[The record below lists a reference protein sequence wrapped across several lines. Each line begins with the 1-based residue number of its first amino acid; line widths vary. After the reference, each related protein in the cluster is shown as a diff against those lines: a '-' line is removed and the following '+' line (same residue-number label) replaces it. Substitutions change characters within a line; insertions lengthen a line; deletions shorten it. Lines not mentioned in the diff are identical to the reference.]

1 MASEQ
6 RTEDL
11 AVQVAWL
18 SYIGGLTQAEI
29 AKRLFLSRA
38 KVHRLITEAHQAG
51 YVHVFIDRAPE
62 RLITLEDSIREQ
74 FGLVQCVVVPNVEAP
89 GARKGNVKAVASAA
103 ARYIHGRVTS
113 GEVKSLGVSWG
124 RSLSEIAKALPR
136 GNFPDLS
143 LVSLMGSLT
152 LQAAINP
159 FDVIYRL
166 SDTTGGQGFFLPA
179 PFIADSV
186 EDKRVLMAQ
195 RSVQDALDRARGV
208 DLCCLGIGA
217 INDEQPMF
225 AESMGLLSTRDRDVL
240 QAAGAEGELVGQ
252 FLDAQGRLVDNP
264 LNQRTIG
271 LSLDELRS
279 LDVLGVAGGAH
290 KATAITAVLHSGV
303 LKRLI
308 IDETAANAIV
318 SRLSTAA

>member
-6 RTEDL
+6 RTDDL

-18 SYIGGLTQAEI
+18 SYIGGLTQAQI
-29 AKRLFLSRA
+29 ATRLSLSRA

-62 RLITLEDSIREQ
+62 RLISLEDTIREH
-74 FGLVQCVVVPNVEAP
+74 FGLEQCVVVPNVESP
-89 GARKGNVKAVASAA
+89 GAQKGNLKAVASAA
-103 ARYIHGRVTS
+103 ARYIHGRIVS

-124 RSLSEIAKALPR
+124 RSLAEIAKALPR
-136 GNFPDLS
+136 GEFSDLS
-143 LVSLMGSLT
+143 FISLMGSLT

-179 PFIADSV
+179 PFIANSV
-186 EDKRVLMAQ
+186 EDKHVLMAQ
-195 RSVQDALDRARGV
+195 RSVQDALERARGV

-217 INDEQPMF
+217 INADQPMF
-225 AESMGLLSTRDRDVL
+225 AESMGLLSEQDRDVL
-240 QAAGAEGELVGQ
+240 EAAGAEGELAGQ
-252 FLDAQGRLVDNP
+252 FLDKHGRLIDNP

-271 LSLDELRS
+271 LSLDELKT
-279 LDVLGVAGGAH
+279 LDVLGVGGGAQ
-290 KATAITAVLHSGV
+290 KAPAIAAVLRSGV

-308 IDETAANAIV
+308 IDETAANAVV
-318 SRLSTAA
+318 SRLSEAA